1 MLLRLLR
8 RAPEGES
15 LRGALFS
22 DGGQCCP
29 VLERTSCA
37 VPAGWYRLEVT
48 FSPRFRRRLPLLRF
62 VPGREGI
69 RIHRGT
75 RPEHSS
81 GCILVSADDEKRL
94 TAALLAAQ
102 SDGEENYI
110 DIRDHDPYP
119 LYDIPCPPE
128 ECMP

>member
-1 MLLRLLR
+1 
-8 RAPEGES
+8 
-15 LRGALFS
+15 
-22 DGGQCCP
+22 
-29 VLERTSCA
+29 
-37 VPAGWYRLEVT
+37 
-48 FSPRFRRRLPLLRF
+48 
-62 VPGREGI
+62 
-69 RIHRGT
+69 
-75 RPEHSS
+75 
-81 GCILVSADDEKRL
+81 LVSADDEKRL